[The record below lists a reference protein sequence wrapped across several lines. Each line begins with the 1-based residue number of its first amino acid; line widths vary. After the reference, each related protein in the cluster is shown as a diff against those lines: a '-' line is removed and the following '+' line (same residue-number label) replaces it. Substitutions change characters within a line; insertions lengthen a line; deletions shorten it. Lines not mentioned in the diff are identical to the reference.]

1 MKEQRRPRR
10 MYTSGSGVAHGS
22 WVLVVWLQPRPPGDP
37 LDTAFV
43 SYDHQH
49 ACAWVRGRVGV
60 VKLQKV
66 QREEIQTGL

>member
-1 MKEQRRPRR
+1 MVA
-10 MYTSGSGVAHGS
+10 GSLLFGCNPAP
-22 WVLVVWLQPRPPGDP
+22 LVTP
-37 LDTAFV
+37 LTLHFV

-66 QREEIQTGL
+66 QREEIKTGL